1 MALGLSQEEL
11 EIGVL
16 SLILNSIDNLRKSIT
31 CGLTYEHFIYTERDS
46 TRKYYR
52 KIFQIIVMYYQKY
65 GSLLTEEIF
74 QNEIGKKKYSTIM
87 LANFQSSWMK
97 IKIANYQEE
106 QLDYFIDELTNNAIK
121 NKLLDIPE
129 KLRNLTDPNIKPI
142 KIAEEIREYIYSSI
156 SNLIVD
162 GQKTKVLDIASS
174 PEKVIELYH
183 KEKNDYEKVGGVKV
197 GIPEIDNQINGFR
210 GGQLTVV
217 MGSTGAGKSM
227 TLLNMAVNAHNQGNN
242 VLFFSSEM
250 PLWQCI
256 ARYMACKKR
265 EEYSKYK
272 NFWLSKEEEAELLRY
287 LKEIESMNDSYF
299 IFVDQPDFPTVAEI
313 ESNCKQLISAGKKPN
328 VIFVDYLGNMGITE
342 SAYGMKGHEIVSLV
356 TVQLRQLSRK
366 YEVPI
371 ITAQQINREGSK
383 ENRKKR
389 ESKNVNFEKIVA
401 EPDQIAD
408 GYRTAMYADY
418 MIGINPQFDEESG
431 LSFMWFSKIK
441 GRDIEFKPFPMAY
454 YPECALL
461 LPIAKENE
469 LLNYLWEKDNKD
481 DDIGSLLPKD
491 FLNDL
496 DDSDNFDLYGD
507 NI

>member
-1 MALGLSQEEL
+1 MALELSQEEL
-11 EIGVL
+11 EAGVL
-16 SLILNSIDNLRKSIT
+16 SLILNSIDNLRRSIT
-31 CGLTYEHFIYTERDS
+31 CGLTYEHFIYAEKNS

-52 KIFQIIVMYYQKY
+52 KIFQIIIMYYQKY

-74 QNEIGKKKYSTIM
+74 QNEISKKKYSTTTI
-87 LANFQSSWMK
+87 ANFQSSWTK

-106 QLDYFIDELTNNAIK
+106 QLDYFIDELTNNAMK
-121 NKLLDIPE
+121 DKLLDIPE
-129 KLRNLTDPNIKPI
+129 KLRDLTNPNIKPL
-142 KIAEEIREYIYSSI
+142 KIAEDIREYIYSSI
-156 SNLIVD
+156 SSLIID
-162 GQKTKVLDIASS
+162 GQKTKVLDMVSS
-174 PEKVIELYH
+174 PEKIIEFYY
-183 KEKNDYEKVGGVKV
+183 KEKSDYEKIGGVKI
-197 GIPEIDNQINGFR
+197 GIPEIDNQTNGFR
-210 GGQLTVV
+210 GGQLTVI

-242 VLFFSSEM
+242 VLFFSWEM

-256 ARYMACKKR
+256 ARYMACKRR
-265 EEYSKYK
+265 EEYAKYK
-272 NFWLSKEEEAELLRY
+272 NFWLNKEEEEEFLKY
-287 LKEIESMNDSYF
+287 LKETESMNNSYF

-342 SAYGMKGHEIVSLV
+342 SANGMKGHEIISLV

-366 YEVPI
+366 YEIPI

-389 ESKNVNFEKIVA
+389 EFKDANFEKIVP

-441 GRDIEFKPFPMAY
+441 GRDIEFRPFPMAY
-454 YPECALL
+454 YPEYALL

-469 LLNYLWEKDNKD
+469 LLNYLWEKDNKNED
-481 DDIGSLLPKD
+481 TGPLLPKD

-496 DDSDNFDLYGD
+496 DDSNNLDLYED
-507 NI
+507 DI